1 MNAPYQDRIF
11 RVIDRIYAN
20 PGADLRLDE
29 LADMAAMSRF
39 HWPNLS
45 KRGVFRAVNVET
57 LADAVRR
64 IRMGR
69 AATWLI
75 STDWPLLQVARA
87 SGYPNPQSFSRT
99 FAETPGLTP
108 VAYRK
113 RGILVPLAT
122 PHAPSPQGVDPMLP
136 ITIKTLPAHRLAA
149 MAHSGAFPAI
159 GLAFETA
166 GAVFATRKLLP
177 QTKGMMGVY
186 YDDPSAIPEPELHG
200 FAGMIVADDFDIPA
214 PLQEVVVAA
223 GPYAVLTYTGPYA
236 GLPLAYDY
244 LYRTWLPASGHQ
256 VGAQPVI
263 ELYLNSP
270 ADTAPDKLVTE
281 VCLPLA

>member
-1 MNAPYQDRIF
+1 MNAHYQDRIF
-11 RVIDRIYAN
+11 RVIDHIYAN

-39 HWPNLS
+39 HWN
-45 KRGVFRAVNVET
+45 RVFRAVTGET
-57 LADAVRR
+57 LAGAVRR

-69 AATWLI
+69 AAYWLI
-75 STDWPLLQVARA
+75 STDWPMRQVARA

-99 FAETPGLTP
+99 FVESHGLTP

-113 RGILVPLAT
+113 RGHVVPLVA
-122 PHAPSPQGVDPMLP
+122 PHAPYPKGVDPMLP
-136 ITIKTLPAHRLAA
+136 ITVKTLPVHRLAA
-149 MAHSGAFPAI
+149 MAHTGAYPAI
-159 GLAFETA
+159 GLAFEKA

-177 QTKGMMGVY
+177 QIRGMMGVY
-186 YDDPSAIPEPELHG
+186 YDDPSAIPEPELRS
-200 FAGMIVADDFDIPA
+200 FAGLIVADDFDVPA

-223 GPYAVLTYTGPYA
+223 GDYAVMTYTGPYA

-244 LYRTWLPASGHQ
+244 LYGTWLPASGRE

-263 ELYLNSP
+263 EQYLNNP
-270 ADTAPDKLVTE
+270 ADTPPDRLVTE
-281 VCLPLA
+281 VCLPLAC